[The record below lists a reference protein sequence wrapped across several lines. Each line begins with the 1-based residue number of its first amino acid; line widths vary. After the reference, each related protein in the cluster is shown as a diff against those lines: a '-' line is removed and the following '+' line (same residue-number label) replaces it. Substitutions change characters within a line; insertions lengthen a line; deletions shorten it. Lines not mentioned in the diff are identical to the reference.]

1 MPEMT
6 GRKNIYIS
14 GLLMEFT
21 KEEIAQKENGIIE
34 FLEIGNFIDMPVKTY
49 SSGMYSKLAFAITS
63 TLETDILLIDEVL
76 SVGDEHFRK
85 KSEKRMRELIQNNDC
100 TVLIVSHTLPTIEE
114 LCSTVIWMN
123 KGKIVS

>member
-1 MPEMT
+1 MT